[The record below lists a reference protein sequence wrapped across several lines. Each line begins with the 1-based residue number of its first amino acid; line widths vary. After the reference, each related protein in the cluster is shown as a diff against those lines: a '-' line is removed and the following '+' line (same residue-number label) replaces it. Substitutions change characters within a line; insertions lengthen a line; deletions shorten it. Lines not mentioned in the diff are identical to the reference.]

1 MQVLGLVGG
10 SGTGKSHR
18 ASLVAMERGYE
29 AIVDDGL
36 LIKDGKILAGQS
48 AKRAASKIQA
58 IRRAIFADPGHA
70 REVRETIGRH
80 QISHLLV
87 LGTSRPMVSRICEVL
102 ELPQPTEW
110 IRIEQLANPAQLRLA
125 RQMRTQH
132 GRHVIPAPTV
142 EVRKTFS
149 GYLVDPLHFIM
160 RNNKAAPSRDQ
171 MVIEKS
177 VVRPTWSYLG
187 RFTVDDTVIAD
198 IASRAASAVRG
209 VAAVRRA
216 GVESWQPGVRITL
229 ELSVV
234 FGTHIPTLLDT
245 VRRTVESMVE
255 QMTALKVLTVVAVVR
270 RVVPADDRGSRVGG

>member
-1 MQVLGLVGG
+1 MQVLGLIGA

-18 ASLVAMERGYE
+18 ASLVAIERGYE

-36 LIKDGKILAGQS
+36 LIKEGKILAGQS

-58 IRRAIFADPGHA
+58 IRRAIFTDSGHA
-70 REVRETIGRH
+70 REVRETISRH

-87 LGTSRPMVSRICEVL
+87 LGTSRSMVSRICAVL
-102 ELPQPTEW
+102 ELPEPIEW
-110 IRIEQLANPAQLRLA
+110 IRIEQLANPAQIRLA

-160 RNNKAAPSRDQ
+160 RNNKAPHGKDQ

-198 IASRAASAVRG
+198 IASRAAAGVSG
-209 VAAVRRA
+209 VAGIRRA

-229 ELSVV
+229 ELTVV
-234 FGTHIPTLLDT
+234 FGSHIPTLLEA
-245 VRRTVESMVE
+245 VRRRVETIVE

-270 RVVPADDRGSRVGG
+270 RVVPVEDRGSRVSG

>member
-1 MQVLGLVGG
+1 MRVLGLVGS

-29 AIVDDGL
+29 AIIDDGL

-48 AKRAASKIQA
+48 AKRATSKIQA
-58 IRRAIFADPGHA
+58 IRRAIFTDAGHA
-70 REVRETIGRH
+70 REVRETISRH
-80 QISHLLV
+80 GVHHLLV
-87 LGTSRPMVSRICEVL
+87 LGTSRQMVSRICATL
-102 ELPQPTEW
+102 ELPEPEEW
-110 IRIEQLANPAQLRLA
+110 IQIEQLANSAQIRLA

-149 GYLVDPLHFIM
+149 GYMVDPLQFIL
-160 RNNKAAPSRDQ
+160 RNNKAPQSREP
-171 MVIEKS
+171 MIIEKS

-187 RFTVDDTVIAD
+187 RFTVDDTVVAEIAN
-198 IASRAASAVRG
+198 RAASEIPG

-216 GVESWQPGVRITL
+216 SVESWQPGVRITL
-229 ELSVV
+229 ELTVV
-234 FGTHIPTLLDT
+234 FGTHIPSLLES
-245 VRRTVESMVE
+245 VRRRVEAVVE

-270 RVVPADDRGSRVGG
+270 RVVPAEAAGSPLGG